1 MIWRFTP
8 LYEDPEYYEDPED
21 WEDMED
27 EEEFDLPPHSD

>member
-8 LYEDPEYYEDPED
+8 LYEDPEYYEDTDD
-21 WEDMED
+21 WEDPED

>member
-27 EEEFDLPPHSD
+27 EEEYDLPPHSD

>member
-8 LYEDPEYYEDPED
+8 LYEDPEYYEDTED

-27 EEEFDLPPHSD
+27 EEEYDLPPHSD